1 MSKPIIY
8 INVGQTIGICGG
20 LYLAWRYLEEY
31 SQREPAKPEH
41 PVADAAKE
49 KAVKVAL
56 NVRKRLKDKL

>member
-1 MSKPIIY
+1 MSKSIIY

-20 LYLAWRYLEEY
+20 LYLAWRYLEDY

-56 NVRKRLKDKL
+56 NVRKRLKDRL